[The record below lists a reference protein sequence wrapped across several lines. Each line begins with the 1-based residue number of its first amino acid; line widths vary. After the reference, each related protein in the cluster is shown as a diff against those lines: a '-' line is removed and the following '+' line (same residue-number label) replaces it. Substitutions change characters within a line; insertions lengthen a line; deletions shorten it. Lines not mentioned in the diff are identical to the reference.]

1 MSAPPLKS
9 VDPRDLVPMDLFAA
23 DEPLAIDLVYAKGG
37 HPENIFG
44 IAAYHPAARLTLHKD
59 LARIVIAAARGIR
72 QNHGWTLVLKD
83 GLRPIEAQKIL
94 IETDIVRANPHWL
107 SAPRLLSSPG
117 QGAHPRGMAIDV
129 SALNENGAPVD
140 MGTVFDEMTP
150 QSARACA
157 GLGAGIL
164 QNRAVLEKAF
174 VRAAAALNMP
184 LLPLPSE
191 WWDFRIPASHSGQY
205 APLSDADLPGPLRMC
220 AAPMANEEEQAR
232 MAALAKDIAN
242 SL

>member
-1 MSAPPLKS
+1 MSAPPLKRI
-9 VDPRDLVPMDLFAA
+9 DPRDLVPMDLFIA
-23 DEPLAIDLVYAKGG
+23 DEPLAIDLVYAKAK

-44 IAAYHPAARLTLHKD
+44 IAAYHTGARLTLHKD
-59 LARIVIAAARGIR
+59 LARIVVAAARTIHQG
-72 QNHGWTLVLKD
+72 HGWTLVLKD

-94 IETDIVRANPHWL
+94 IETDIVRNNPHWL
-107 SAPRLLSSPG
+107 EEPRLLSSPG

-129 SALNENGAPVD
+129 SVLDKDSIPVD

-150 QSARACA
+150 QSARAYTGFSA
-157 GLGAGIL
+157 DIL
-164 QNRAVLEKAF
+164 QNRAILENAF
-174 VRAAAALNMP
+174 MNAATALNIP

-220 AAPMANEEEQAR
+220 TEAGPDDAAKEA

>member
-94 IETDIVRANPHWL
+94 IETDIVRANPH
-107 SAPRLLSSPG
+107 
-117 QGAHPRGMAIDV
+117 
-129 SALNENGAPVD
+129 
-140 MGTVFDEMTP
+140 
-150 QSARACA
+150 
-157 GLGAGIL
+157 
-164 QNRAVLEKAF
+164 
-174 VRAAAALNMP
+174 
-184 LLPLPSE
+184 
-191 WWDFRIPASHSGQY
+191 
-205 APLSDADLPGPLRMC
+205 
-220 AAPMANEEEQAR
+220 
-232 MAALAKDIAN
+232 
-242 SL
+242 